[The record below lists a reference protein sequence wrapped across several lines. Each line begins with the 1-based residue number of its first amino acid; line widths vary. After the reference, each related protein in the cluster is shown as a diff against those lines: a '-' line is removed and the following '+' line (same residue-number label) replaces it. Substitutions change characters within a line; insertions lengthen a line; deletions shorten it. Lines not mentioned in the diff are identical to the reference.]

1 MKNYSKERKN
11 GYAFSSKSIKQH
23 IEHNEFI
30 KVIRKKL
37 LEERS
42 KKTFSK

>member
-1 MKNYSKERKN
+1 MKNYSKERQN

-23 IEHNEFI
+23 IERNEFI

-37 LEERS
+37 IEKRIKELPS
-42 KKTFSK
+42 